1 MANKESYM
9 FKARTNEGYL
19 FKVLT
24 ELLQNNL
31 KTACFVL
38 NEDGICLRM
47 TDNLKKTLIDIK
59 MEADNFQV
67 YKHKY
72 NCNKMIG
79 LNLSHLHRML
89 KSVKKKDT
97 VELFIQENS
106 DNNFGIRIIPKDNTR
121 ITTSYVKIQSI
132 QNININIP
140 FTYNK
145 PIIIPSSDYQKMIK
159 DMLYIGNIIKIMSTN
174 NTLKFI
180 CIADGIYSREVEFG
194 MVDEDEDEDEILE
207 NEFYSEQLHK
217 IIKLSG
223 LGSKLYV
230 YIKEDNPLMI
240 KCLIGSLGY
249 INIYIKNIKQINSDE
264 IN

>member
-1 MANKESYM
+1 
-9 FKARTNEGYL
+9 
-19 FKVLT
+19 
-24 ELLQNNL
+24 
-31 KTACFVL
+31 
-38 NEDGICLRM
+38 
-47 TDNLKKTLIDIK
+47 
-59 MEADNFQV
+59 
-67 YKHKY
+67 
-72 NCNKMIG
+72 
-79 LNLSHLHRML
+79 
-89 KSVKKKDT
+89 
-97 VELFIQENS
+97 
-106 DNNFGIRIIPKDNTR
+106 
-121 ITTSYVKIQSI
+121 
-132 QNININIP
+132 
-140 FTYNK
+140 
-145 PIIIPSSDYQKMIK
+145 
-159 DMLYIGNIIKIMSTN
+159 MLYIGNIIKIMSTN